1 MDKHLMASVYEIRG
15 EREKAVSIYREI
27 LRINP
32 SDKRAENNLRRI
44 ASRKN
49 FAKHANTDMLNFF
62 KKASSIEELYEL
74 ERWLGG
80 N

>member
-15 EREKAVSIYREI
+15 EREKAMSIYREI
-27 LRINP
+27 LRTNP

-44 ASRKN
+44 ASRRN
-49 FAKHANTDMLNFF
+49 FASANADMLNFF
-62 KKASSIEELYEL
+62 KKSRSVEELYEL